1 MEGDGRFIQRVG
13 TYNYESSSTI
23 HEESNLTE
31 EQMANILSGSNF
43 NGIDSLTAVDA
54 SEDLLSNGETIDNY
68 SGTEKKIVQY
78 IYIGDGNELF
88 G

>member
-23 HEESNLTE
+23 HNESTLTQDEKEE
-31 EQMANILSGSNF
+31 ILSGSQF
-43 NGIDSLTAVDA
+43 EGIDSLTAVDA
-54 SEDLLSNGETIDNY
+54 SEDLLSNGETLDNY

-78 IYIGDGNELF
+78 IYIGEGKDLF
-88 G
+88 N